1 MRAKA
6 EERAPERPREM
17 AQEVGNIELEKALEE
32 LLADASFDCVRWVKM
47 TTSTQDL
54 ARSLVRMSEAPVTA
68 VHVADGQ
75 SAGRGTHGRR
85 WRGAQGTLMLT
96 ITAPLAVPLE
106 ECSGLAPAVGIAA
119 ARALRSA
126 NSGVGVKWP
135 NDLWLADGKLAGI
148 LCETCRDKAGGLHV
162 AAGIGVNIALD
173 SEVSAALA
181 AGGCRAS
188 ALFSQAADSLSDSV
202 LAEKRLSLAA
212 LLARTVA
219 GVISGFS
226 PALRAELFSH
236 WPAYDAFAG
245 RRVRVFAAEGGTQT
259 DLAVG
264 VDCGISPAG
273 ELIIETDDGRRR
285 FATGSLRPL

>member
-1 MRAKA
+1 MQGANFNHPIRAKA

-32 LLADASFDCVRWVKM
+32 LLADASFDCVRWVKQ

-54 ARSLVRMSEAPVTA
+54 ACSLVRMSEAPVTA
-68 VHVADGQ
+68 VHVADEQ

-119 ARALRSA
+119 ARALRSV

-135 NDLWLADGKLAGI
+135 NDLWLAGGKLAGI

-173 SEVSAALA
+173 SELPGFGAVFSGCGFLIGFRTGREAALA
-181 AGGCRAS
+181 CRTSGKDGCGRHQRIFADAACGAFF
-188 ALFSQAADSLSDSV
+188 ALACV
-202 LAEKRLSLAA
+202 
-212 LLARTVA
+212 
-219 GVISGFS
+219 
-226 PALRAELFSH
+226 
-236 WPAYDAFAG
+236 
-245 RRVRVFAAEGGTQT
+245 
-259 DLAVG
+259 
-264 VDCGISPAG
+264 
-273 ELIIETDDGRRR
+273 RR
-285 FATGSLRPL
+285 FCRTPGAGLCRRGRHADRSCGGR

>member
-1 MRAKA
+1 MHAKA
-6 EERAPERPREM
+6 EERAPERPWEM
-17 AQEVGNIELEKALEE
+17 LQDVGNIELEKALEE
-32 LLADASFDCVRWVKM
+32 LLVDASFDCVRWVKQ

-68 VHVADGQ
+68 VHVADEQ

-119 ARALRSA
+119 ARALRSV

-188 ALFSQAADSLSDSV
+188 ALFSQAADSV

-219 GVISGFS
+219 GIISGFS
-226 PALRAELFSH
+226 PTLRAELFSH

>member
-1 MRAKA
+1 MRAKT

-17 AQEVGNIELEKALEE
+17 AQEVGNIELQKALEE
-32 LLADASFDCVRWVKM
+32 LLADASFDCVCWVKQ
-47 TTSTQDL
+47 TTSTQDN

-68 VHVADGQ
+68 VHVADEQ

-119 ARALRSA
+119 ARALRSV

-188 ALFSQAADSLSDSV
+188 ALFSQAADSV

-226 PALRAELFSH
+226 PTLRAELFSH